1 MFRFFPVV
9 LILQVFCVYHAHK
22 NNAEQKWYW
31 LIIFLPAIG
40 CIFYIYYHFYNRQN
54 LQSVSEGFKNVIN
67 SNYEIEKLEQKL
79 KATESNLNKSLLAD
93 KYVEIGRYNDAIQ
106 QYESSLNS
114 TNYEQLD
121 VVMSLLYAHYLNGD
135 YAVAVGYGE
144 KIEDKKE
151 FAKSKEKVGYAW
163 SLHHLNETGKAE
175 KIFKEMDSSFSNYP
189 QRLEYA
195 KFLSA
200 VERKEEAITFLDGL
214 IVEFGQMSSEERRN
228 KRSILSNINEQKRV
242 ISKELTDQS

>member
-22 NNAEQKWYW
+22 NNADQKWYW

-40 CIFYIYYHFYNRQN
+40 CIFYLYYHFYNREN
-54 LQSVSEGFKNVIN
+54 LQTVSEGFKSVVK

-79 KATESNLNKSLLAD
+79 KATESTLNKNLLAD
-93 KYVEIGRYNDAIQ
+93 KYVEIGRYSDAIGH
-106 QYESSLNS
+106 YESCLTG
-114 TNYEQLD
+114 TNYEQSH

-135 YAVAVGYGE
+135 YAAAVGYGE
-144 KIEDKKE
+144 KIKDKKE

-163 SLHHLNETGKAE
+163 SLYHLNEIGKAE
-175 KIFKEMDSSFSNYP
+175 DIFREMDSSFSNYP

-195 KFLSA
+195 KFLKV
-200 VERKEEAITFLDGL
+200 VERKEEAIAFLDSL
-214 IVEFGQMSSEERRN
+214 IEEFVQMSSEERRN

-242 ISKELTDQS
+242 ISKELKDHH